1 MTKTQTHSHREL
13 ELLEALRQ
21 LGGSARSAELAR
33 VLDVSE
39 ETVRRTI
46 KALAKADALERVHG
60 GAYLPDTQA
69 GLSFFSRM
77 TQYPDEKRAIARCA
91 ARHIDDGM
99 TLFLDVGSTT
109 AFVSEELRARH
120 NLTVVTNS
128 IGVAQTLVN
137 HNNNRV
143 HFLGGEMQG
152 NERGTFGF
160 VTENQIRRFVFDMAV
175 LSADALS
182 PKQGV
187 LFTNAIEA
195 NLAIVA
201 SESADQVAFA
211 IDHHKFDGT
220 APHCGPDMRQVDM
233 VFTDA
238 APNKRLRAAFK
249 EWGVA
254 VHVAGQTEDTNDDE

>member
-1 MTKTQTHSHREL
+1 MSKTQTHSHREL

-21 LGGSARSAELAR
+21 LGGSARSSELAR
-33 VLDVSE
+33 LLDVSE

-46 KALAKADALERVHG
+46 KALAKAGTLERVHG

-77 TQYPDEKRAIARCA
+77 TRFPDEKRAIAKCA
-91 ARHIDDGM
+91 ADHINDGM
-99 TLFLDVGSTT
+99 TLFMDVGSTT

-128 IGVAQTLVN
+128 ITVAQTLVN
-137 HNNNRV
+137 HNNNRA
-143 HFLGGEMQG
+143 HILGGEMQG

-160 VTENQIRRFVFDMAV
+160 VTENQIRRFVFDMAI

-187 LFTNAIEA
+187 LFTKAIEA

-201 SESADQVAFA
+201 SESANQVAFVV
-211 IDHHKFDGT
+211 DHHKFDAT
-220 APHCGPDMRQVDM
+220 APHCGPDMRRVD
-233 VFTDA
+233 VLFTDA
-238 APNKRLRAAFK
+238 SPNKRLRAAFK
-249 EWGVA
+249 DWGVT
-254 VHVAGQTEDTNDDE
+254 VHVAGQTEDKNDNE

>member
-1 MTKTQTHSHREL
+1 MNKTATHSHREL
-13 ELLEALRQ
+13 ELLDALRQ

-33 VLDVSE
+33 VLNVSE

-46 KALAKADALERVHG
+46 KALAKAGALERVHG
-60 GAYLPDTQA
+60 GAFLPDTQA

-77 TQYPDEKRAIARCA
+77 TQYPDEKRAIAKSTA
-91 ARHIDDGM
+91 DHIQDGM
-99 TLFLDVGSTT
+99 TLFMDVGSTT

-160 VTENQIRRFVFDMAV
+160 VTENQIRRFVFDMAI

-182 PKQGV
+182 PKRGV

-195 NLAIVA
+195 TLSIVA
-201 SESADQVAFA
+201 AKNADQRVFV
-211 IDHHKFDGT
+211 IDHHKFDTT
-220 APHCGPDMRQVDM
+220 APHCGPDMRQVDAL
-233 VFTDA
+233 FTDA
-238 APNKRLRAAFK
+238 TPNKRLRAACK
-249 EWGVA
+249 DWGVA
-254 VHVAGQTEDTNDDE
+254 IHVAGQTEDTHDDE